1 MVVKATCP
9 RCKRVIYGYQW
20 TKTKT
25 GKNWLSNKE
34 GEWHSCGDKAKTKGI
49 PESQREPAG
58 PRYFSCGKCGG
69 NCKEIGFFDYYCE
82 KCEMYPQVCHRRTDE
97 LGNGPTDPNVK
108 ASVTSNRNE
117 IIAEL
122 RSSGVKMSTSDKVVR
137 EGGSRSG
144 QKPLNWMCMNEDGT
158 IMSGWKLTSELTEWF
173 NNGGLELIKEINER
187 TILTEKVKP
196 LE

>member
-9 RCKRVIYGYQW
+9 RCKKVIYGYQW
-20 TKTKT
+20 AKTKSN
-25 GKNWLSNKE
+25 KNWLMNE
-34 GEWHSCGDKAKTKGI
+34 AGDWHSCGGVEKKEKNSVWNMT
-49 PESQREPAG
+49 PAG

-69 NCKEIGFFDYYCE
+69 NCIETGLFDYYCE
-82 KCEMYPQVCHRRTDE
+82 KCEMYPNVTHRRSDE

-117 IIAEL
+117 IITEL
-122 RSSGVKMSTSDKVVR
+122 RSVKMEVSEKVIR
-137 EGGSRSG
+137 EGGKRIG
-144 QKPLNWMCMNEDGT
+144 EKPLNWMCMNEDGT
-158 IMSGWKLTSELTEWF
+158 IMSGYKLTSELTEWF
-173 NNGGLELIKEINER
+173 NNGGLEVIKELNER

>member
-1 MVVKATCP
+1 MAQVKATCP
-9 RCKRVIYGYQW
+9 ACKKVLHGYQW

-25 GKNWLSNKE
+25 NKNWLMNTE
-34 GEWHSCGDKAKTKGI
+34 GTWHSCGDKVKSKLT
-49 PESQREPAG
+49 PDDQREPAG

-69 NCKEIGFFDYYCE
+69 NCVEIGFFDYYCE
-82 KCEMYPQVCHRRTDE
+82 KCEMYPNVTHRRSDE

-117 IIAEL
+117 IIADM
-122 RSSGVKMSTSDKVVR
+122 RNVKMEVSEKIIR
-137 EGGSRSG
+137 EGGNKQG
-144 QKPLNWMCMNEDGT
+144 GAKPINWMCMNEDGT
-158 IMSGWKLTSELTEWF
+158 IMSGYKLTSELTDWF
-173 NNGGLELIKEINER
+173 NNGGLEVIKELNER